1 MKMNSKHRPVCQ
13 LIIPATIA
21 VALAGYPQLAIAQPF
36 EQKPNATFQAGQIVG
51 GATRQITGDV
61 RASRGFLPQPQ
72 LLQAGGAGRPAL
84 VYVNPDANISAYRNV
99 LLHAPIIRSGPG
111 SDLSGIP
118 GNQLRDVANAF
129 YADLYNTLKSKC
141 TMVRA
146 ASPNTMRLR
155 FALVDAKIP
164 DATVNTVATYA
175 PYVSTAYSVASR
187 AFNKGVGYF
196 AGTATVEAFGTDAA
210 KGTLLWEAVDKRGG
224 TTAFVADT
232 LDNWRDVRNAFQA
245 WGVQLRTRLQD
256 LGVCRR

>member
-1 MKMNSKHRPVCQ
+1 MKMNSTHRSVRW
-13 LIIPATIA
+13 LVIPAMMA
-21 VALAGYPQLAIAQPF
+21 SALVGYPQSAISQPF
-36 EQKPNATFQAGQIVG
+36 EQKPNATFQPGQIVG

-61 RASRGFLPQPQ
+61 RVVPGFLPQPE
-72 LLQAGGAGRPAL
+72 LLAAGGPGRPAL
-84 VYVNPDANISAYRNV
+84 VYLNPDANISAYRRV
-99 LLHAPIIRSGPG
+99 LLHAPIVRSGPG
-111 SDLSGIP
+111 SDLSGVP
-118 GNQLRDVANAF
+118 ANQLRDVANAF

-141 TMVRA
+141 TMVRT
-146 ASPNTMRLR
+146 ASPNTIRLQ

-164 DATVNTVATYA
+164 DAAINTVATYT

-187 AFNKGVGYF
+187 VFNKGVGYF
-196 AGTATVEAFGTDAA
+196 AGTATVEGFATDAS

-224 TTAFVADT
+224 TTALVADT